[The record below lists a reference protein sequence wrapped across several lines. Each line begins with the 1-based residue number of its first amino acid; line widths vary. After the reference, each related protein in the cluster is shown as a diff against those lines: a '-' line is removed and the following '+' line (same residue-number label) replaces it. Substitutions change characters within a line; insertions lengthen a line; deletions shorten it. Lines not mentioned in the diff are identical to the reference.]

1 MCPTNQKWY
10 VSFTFSDFEDV
21 LHPCDIMEDVG
32 IAYGYNN
39 IPKTTP
45 QLVTIGKQVLLNKL
59 TDALRQEVAMA
70 GYTEVLTLVLVCELS
85 ISLFIRLQCSHDDN
99 FAYMNKK
106 DDGKTAVKLAN
117 PKTVEFQ
124 VVRTSL
130 LPGLLKT
137 FQGNLQVCFFHK

>member
-1 MCPTNQKWY
+1 
-10 VSFTFSDFEDV
+10 
-21 LHPCDIMEDVG
+21 MEDVG

-85 ISLFIRLQCSHDDN
+85 ISLFIR
-99 FAYMNKK
+99 
-106 DDGKTAVKLAN
+106 
-117 PKTVEFQ
+117 
-124 VVRTSL
+124 
-130 LPGLLKT
+130 
-137 FQGNLQVCFFHK
+137 